1 MEEQLITFEIAKLAN
16 KKGFI
21 GWSEKRYNKKGTF
34 NESKAWSISAPT
46 QSLLQKWL
54 REVHNIHLSVR
65 HVIDNYYIIEMTY
78 PETRDKRFLYK
89 LIDTHFKIY
98 EEALEKGLIEA
109 LKLI

>member
-1 MEEQLITFEIAKLAN
+1 MNEQLITFDTAKLAN

-46 QSLLQKWL
+46 QALLQKWL
-54 REVHNIHLSVR
+54 RELDGWPILVYVVPYLSKQPR
-65 HVIDNYYIIEMTY
+65 KEQCFIW
-78 PETRDKRFLYK
+78 RRGQ
-89 LIDTHFKIY
+89 LITLEPKNTY
-98 EEALEKGLIEA
+98 EEALEKGLQEA